1 MKFILWASCY
11 AKVIYINLSSRNVC
25 AMSQYPWH
33 TSRFSCLTRA
43 IMSQLDQPE
52 IGRQY
57 RHMSWNVFVSRRIPT
72 EGMDLLRQSGAEV
85 RLHDEESPLPRNE
98 LLAQLR
104 SCDGVI
110 IGGGERVDA
119 EFFDAAPKLK
129 VVSCLAVGYDNVDLA
144 EATGRRILVT
154 NTPDVLTD
162 AVADLTWALIL
173 GVARRVVEGDRL
185 ARSGKWR
192 GLSPTLLRGV
202 DVAGKTLGIIGA
214 GRIGAA
220 VAKRGTGF
228 SMRLVYVARSAKPE
242 MEALGGRRVTFDEI
256 LRESD
261 FLCVH
266 VPLTPD
272 TRHLFGEA
280 EFRKM
285 KPTAY
290 FINMARGAVVDEAAL
305 VRALRETWIAGAGLD
320 VYEHEP
326 QISPELLPMPNTL
339 LLPHLG
345 SATVETRR
353 RMSIMAVENL
363 LAVLDGRPCPNVV
376 NPF

>member
-1 MKFILWASCY
+1 
-11 AKVIYINLSSRNVC
+11 
-25 AMSQYPWH
+25 
-33 TSRFSCLTRA
+33 
-43 IMSQLDQPE
+43 MSQLDQPE

>member
-1 MKFILWASCY
+1 
-11 AKVIYINLSSRNVC
+11 
-25 AMSQYPWH
+25 
-33 TSRFSCLTRA
+33 
-43 IMSQLDQPE
+43 
-52 IGRQY
+52 
-57 RHMSWNVFVSRRIPT
+57 MSWSVFVPRRIPT
-72 EGMDLLRQSGAEV
+72 EGLDLLRQSGADV
-85 RLHDEESPLPRNE
+85 RLRDEETPLPRNE
-98 LLAQLR
+98 LLAQLG
-104 SCDGVI
+104 SCEGVI
-110 IGGGERVDA
+110 IGGGEWVDV
-119 EFFDAAPKLK
+119 EFLDAAPKLK
-129 VVSCLAVGYDNVDLA
+129 AVSCHAVGYDNVDLA
-144 EATGRRILVT
+144 QATRRRITVT

-173 GVARRVVEGDRL
+173 GAARRVVEGDRL
-185 ARSGKWR
+185 ARSGKWQ

-202 DVAGKTLGIIGA
+202 DVAGKTLGIVGA

-228 SMRLVYVARSAKPE
+228 SMRLLYFARSAKPE

-261 FLCVH
+261 FLSAH

-285 KPTAY
+285 KPTAF

-305 VRALRETWIAGAGLD
+305 VRALGEGWIAGAGLD

-326 QISPELLPMPNTL
+326 HITPELVRMPNTL

-345 SATVETRR
+345 SATMETRR
-353 RMSIMAVENL
+353 RMAILAVENL
-363 LAVLDGRPCPNVV
+363 LAVLEGQPCPNIV

>member
-1 MKFILWASCY
+1 
-11 AKVIYINLSSRNVC
+11 
-25 AMSQYPWH
+25 
-33 TSRFSCLTRA
+33 
-43 IMSQLDQPE
+43 
-52 IGRQY
+52 
-57 RHMSWNVFVSRRIPT
+57 MSWNVFITRRIPK
-72 EGMDLLRQSGAEV
+72 EGLDLLRQSGAEIH
-85 RLHDEESPLPRNE
+85 LHDEETPFARKE
-98 LLAQLR
+98 LLAQVR
-104 SCDGVI
+104 SCNGVI
-110 IGGGERVDA
+110 IGGGERVDT
-119 EFFDAAPKLK
+119 EFLDAAPKLK
-129 VVSCLAVGYDNVDLA
+129 VVSCLAVGYDNVDLT
-144 EATGRRILVT
+144 EATRRRVTVT
-154 NTPDVLTD
+154 NTPNVLNE

-185 ARSGKWR
+185 ARSGQWR
-192 GLSPTLLRGV
+192 GLSPTLLLGV
-202 DVAGKTLGIIGA
+202 DVAGKILGIVGA

-220 VAKRGTGF
+220 VAKRGSGF
-228 SMRLVYVARSAKPE
+228 SMRLLYFTRNVKPE
-242 MEALGGRRVTFDEI
+242 MEALGARHAAFEEI

-272 TRHLFGEA
+272 TRHLFGET

-285 KPTAY
+285 KPSAF

-305 VRALRETWIAGAGLD
+305 VRALREGRIAGAGLD

-326 QISPELLPMPNTL
+326 QISPELVAMPNTL

-363 LAVLDGRPCPNVV
+363 LAVLDGRPCPNIV
-376 NPF
+376 NPS

>member
-1 MKFILWASCY
+1 
-11 AKVIYINLSSRNVC
+11 
-25 AMSQYPWH
+25 
-33 TSRFSCLTRA
+33 
-43 IMSQLDQPE
+43 
-52 IGRQY
+52 
-57 RHMSWNVFVSRRIPT
+57 
-72 EGMDLLRQSGAEV
+72 
-85 RLHDEESPLPRNE
+85 LPRGE
-98 LLAQLR
+98 LLSQVR

-110 IGGGERVDA
+110 ITGGDRVDA
-119 EFFDAAPKLK
+119 EFLDAAPKLK
-129 VVSCLAVGYDNVDLA
+129 VVSCIAVGYDNVDLT
-144 EATGRRILVT
+144 EATRHRVTVT

-162 AVADLTWALIL
+162 ACADLTWALIL
-173 GVARRVVEGDRL
+173 GIARRVVEGDRL
-185 ARSGKWR
+185 TRSGEWQ
-192 GLSPTLLRGV
+192 GWAPTQLRGV
-202 DVAGKTLGIIGA
+202 DVAGKTLGIVGA

-228 SMRLVYVARSAKPE
+228 SMRLVYFARGAKPE
-242 MEALGGRRVTFDEI
+242 MESLGGRRMTFDEI

-266 VPLTPD
+266 VPLTAD

-285 KPTAY
+285 KPTAC
-290 FINMARGAVVDEAAL
+290 FINMARGGVHDEAAL
-305 VRALRETWIAGAGLD
+305 IRALREGWIAGAGLD

-326 QISPELLPMPNTL
+326 QISAELLRMPNTL

-353 RMSIMAVENL
+353 RMSVLAAENL
-363 LAVLDGRPCPNVV
+363 LAVLEGRPCPNIV

>member
-1 MKFILWASCY
+1 
-11 AKVIYINLSSRNVC
+11 
-25 AMSQYPWH
+25 MSQCRWH
-33 TSRFSCLTRA
+33 SVAFCCLTRA
-43 IMSQLDQPE
+43 IVSQLDPPSVGGQN
-52 IGRQY
+52 R
-57 RHMSWNVFVSRRIPT
+57 RMNWKVLVTRRIPT
-72 EGMDLLRQSGAEV
+72 EGLDLLRTSGAEV
-85 RLHDEESPLPRNE
+85 WLHDEESPMPRNE

-110 IGGGERVDA
+110 IGGGERVNA
-119 EFFDAAPKLK
+119 EFFDASPKLK
-129 VVSCLAVGYDNVDLA
+129 VVSCHAVGYDNVDLA
-144 EATGRRILVT
+144 EATRRRILIT

-162 AVADLTWALIL
+162 AVADLTWALML
-173 GVARRVVEGDRL
+173 GVARRVVEGDHL
-185 ARSGKWR
+185 ARSGKWQ

-202 DVAGKTLGIIGA
+202 DVAGKTLGIVGA

-228 SMRLVYVARSAKPE
+228 SMRLLYFARSAKPE

-256 LRESD
+256 LCESD

-285 KPTAY
+285 KPTAS

-305 VRALRETWIAGAGLD
+305 VRALREGWIAGAGLD

-353 RMSIMAVENL
+353 RMSILAVENL
-363 LAVLDGRPCPNVV
+363 LAVLEGRPCPNVV

>member
-1 MKFILWASCY
+1 
-11 AKVIYINLSSRNVC
+11 
-25 AMSQYPWH
+25 MSQYVSH
-33 TSRFSCLTRA
+33 IISFCCLTRA
-43 IMSQLDQPE
+43 IVSQLDQT
-52 IGRQY
+52 ITGGQY
-57 RHMSWNVFVSRRIPT
+57 RHMSWKVLVTRRIPI
-72 EGMDLLRQSGAEV
+72 EGLNLLRQSNV
-85 RLHDEESPLPRNE
+85 DIQLHDEETPLPRNE
-98 LLAQLR
+98 LLAQVR

-110 IGGGERVDA
+110 IGGGERVDV
-119 EFFDAAPKLK
+119 EFLDAAPKLK
-129 VVSCLAVGYDNVDLA
+129 VISCVAVGYDNVDLA
-144 EATGRRILVT
+144 EATRRRVRVT

-192 GLSPTLLRGV
+192 GLSPTLLCGV
-202 DVAGKTLGIIGA
+202 DVAGKTLGIVGA

-228 SMRLVYVARSAKPE
+228 SMRLLYFARSPKPE
-242 MEALGGRRVTFDEI
+242 MEALGGKRATFDEI
-256 LRESD
+256 LHESD
-261 FLCVH
+261 FLSVH

-272 TRHLFGEA
+272 TRHLFGET

-285 KPTAY
+285 KPTAF

-305 VRALRETWIAGAGLD
+305 VRALHEGWIAGAGLD

-326 QISPELLPMPNTL
+326 EISPGLLPMPNTL
-339 LLPHLG
+339 LLPHIG

-353 RMSIMAVENL
+353 RMSVMAAENL
-363 LAVLDGRPCPNVV
+363 LAVLDGRPCPNIV
-376 NPF
+376 NPL